1 MVHRRPASGILADV
15 SVARKLLLAASTHA
29 WLRDHATKTAFVR
42 RSVAAFMPGERLED
56 ALAAARVQEQR
67 GIGTIFTHLG
77 ENVTRI
83 EDARAVAAHY
93 VGVMDAVRAAELNA

>member
-1 MVHRRPASGILADV
+1 V
-15 SVARKLLLAASTHA
+15 SLARKLLLAASTNT

-42 RSVAAFMPGERLED
+42 RSVAAFMPGERLDD
-56 ALAAARVQEQR
+56 ALIAARAQEQR

-83 EDARAVAAHY
+83 ADANAVAQTLPDGDGCGCAP
-93 VGVMDAVRAAELNA
+93 AV